1 MSALKFGLRL
11 VLPLFLITA
20 VVAAALGGIN
30 AITQDKI
37 AEAQAEKVQ
46 QAIEKVLPEA
56 ENLRNAEVSAQEHPL
71 VKSAYIADGG
81 LAVQVQPAGFG
92 GGISMMVGVDMDGKV
107 LGVQV
112 ISHSETAGLGAVAGA
127 ATSAG
132 QTFRDSFTGLFY
144 PVSVS
149 KDGGEADTLTGATI
163 TSRAVAEG
171 VNAALACAKHLS
183 KEARP

>member
-1 MSALKFGLRL
+1 MSAFKFGLRL

-37 AEAQAEKVQ
+37 ADAQAQKVQ

-56 ENLRNAEVSAQEHPL
+56 TSLRNVEVTSEEHPL
-71 VKSAYIADGG
+71 VKSAYLANNGF
-81 LAVQVQPAGFG
+81 AVQVQPVGFG
-92 GGISMMVGVDMDGKV
+92 GGISMMVGVDLDGKV

-112 ISHSETAGLGAVAGA
+112 ISHTETAGLGAVAGA

-132 QTFRDSFTGLFY
+132 QVFRDSFTGLSY

-171 VNAALACAKHLS
+171 VNAALDCAKQLS
-183 KEARP
+183 KEAQP